1 MRAYHRVRSFAAAVL
16 YGFPARRMI
25 VVGITGTKGK
35 TSTGNYIWSVLTA
48 GGYAAGLLSSAN
60 FRIGRTEEPNTRKM
74 TMPDSFFIQKRLR
87 MMRKK
92 NIEIAVI
99 EMTSE
104 GMKYF
109 RHTGI
114 PVDIAVF
121 TNLTPEHLRSHKND
135 FEVYKKAKSPLFR
148 DALDHA
154 ARALRGTE
162 IPTTILAN
170 ADSEHAAYYLS
181 FPATRKATFGV
192 DHGDMRASGIVSENE
207 STAFAVDGTGYRLSI
222 PGSFNVYNALP
233 AIAIGRM
240 LAIPEARIQEGLSS
254 LSVIPGRMERIDE
267 GQDATVLVDY
277 AHEPAGM
284 AAVLD
289 AAARMKA
296 PAGRIIL
303 LTGVIGGGRDS
314 RVPLV
319 RVAAERADILVLTN
333 EDPYKED
340 PSRLLEEL
348 ARAAETE
355 GKVRGSTLFAILD
368 RREAIN
374 KALSLGQ
381 KGDIVIISGKGAE
394 ETMMT
399 ATGPI
404 PWNER
409 AIVRELARQHKAL

>member
-1 MRAYHRVRSFAAAVL
+1 MMDFLRKITPAFAMRAYHRVRSFAAAVL

-154 ARALRGTE
+154 ARAARHGDPDDDPGQRRQRTCGV
-162 IPTTILAN
+162 
-170 ADSEHAAYYLS
+170 LS
-181 FPATRKATFGV
+181 FVSGDAKGHVRRRSRRYARVRHRQRKREYGV
-192 DHGDMRASGIVSENE
+192 CRRRDWLSAFDSGIVQC
-207 STAFAVDGTGYRLSI
+207 L
-222 PGSFNVYNALP
+222 
-233 AIAIGRM
+233 
-240 LAIPEARIQEGLSS
+240 
-254 LSVIPGRMERIDE
+254 
-267 GQDATVLVDY
+267 
-277 AHEPAGM
+277 
-284 AAVLD
+284 
-289 AAARMKA
+289 
-296 PAGRIIL
+296 
-303 LTGVIGGGRDS
+303 
-314 RVPLV
+314 
-319 RVAAERADILVLTN
+319 
-333 EDPYKED
+333 
-340 PSRLLEEL
+340 
-348 ARAAETE
+348 
-355 GKVRGSTLFAILD
+355 
-368 RREAIN
+368 
-374 KALSLGQ
+374 
-381 KGDIVIISGKGAE
+381 
-394 ETMMT
+394 
-399 ATGPI
+399 
-404 PWNER
+404 
-409 AIVRELARQHKAL
+409 